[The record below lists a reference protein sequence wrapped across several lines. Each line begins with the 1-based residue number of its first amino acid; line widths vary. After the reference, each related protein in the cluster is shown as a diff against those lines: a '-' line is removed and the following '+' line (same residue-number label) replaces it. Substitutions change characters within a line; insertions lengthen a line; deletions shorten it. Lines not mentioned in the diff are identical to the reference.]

1 MPNPTH
7 SVLTEAI
14 APYLSVIYSEDAPT
28 ERLGVENS
36 AVAMTVT
43 RITESAVIYRVG
55 QGQHRDD
62 DNARGIAAQLIV
74 DGRLPRRGGVVRLT
88 AEEVAA

>member
-7 SVLTEAI
+7 SSLTEAI
-14 APYLSVIYSEDAPT
+14 EPHLSVIYNEGTPT
-28 ERLGVENS
+28 ERLGGENS
-36 AVAMTVT
+36 AVAMMVT

-55 QGQHRDD
+55 TGQRRDD

-88 AEEVAA
+88 AEEVSA